1 MYVESGDG
9 RSALGW
15 GFTYSGS
22 RLSVFMVGVVLCSVF
37 MTGVVLSSVFDRGQW
52 EDTCQCI
59 VHLLKQLN
67 LDRLTAEFFLLLL
80 KVRSSFTTLSGDA
93 LVLFH

>member
-22 RLSVFMVGVVLCSVF
+22 RLSVF